1 MNIYNRL
8 CNFILDYKIKKK
20 YISHN
25 QKIFSNSLIKNK
37 EAEVLLEF
45 NAFSDFHVASSV
57 VGNFLK
63 KKYDCN
69 IYSFFNY
76 SLLSAPIKFNLI
88 NKLKWW
94 MGNFFSLS
102 YFGIYKSFGSK
113 NIFKPEISRDIE
125 KKSEVFFYKF
135 FKNIKNKNDILD
147 LKIDKILIGDLLY
160 DTYIKA
166 RKLPTLD
173 IQSYDFKLFFK
184 EFISLCYFWIEYFN
198 CHNVKAVICSHQS
211 YTYALPLRVANKNN
225 ILSLVVSSKTIL
237 KHTHKVMYGYGDY
250 RNYKKEFL
258 KFKKNIQQEA
268 LKLSANH
275 LNKRFS
281 GLVGPDADMALYY
294 ADKSSF
300 NNNKP
305 KKDYIKKSKNFKI
318 LICTHDFFD
327 AVHLYGKFLFSDF
340 YEWLNY
346 LGNISK
352 KTQHDWYIKN
362 HPKYDGKFALAHSE
376 TEKIVLNFLKDFPNI
391 KLLPDNFSHKFII
404 NSGIDLVLTVY
415 GTVGMEYP
423 YFGVPVMNAGANN
436 PHIAYNFNIQPKNL
450 KEFNKMLFNIPK
462 IRNLKKAKNEILQ
475 YYFMNYLYP
484 DDNWLFPNYVKMLKD
499 IGGFHYLSTNKIYSF
514 FYKKIHLEEINAIEK
529 KLNIFFASEKIRI

>member
-1 MNIYNRL
+1 MNIYNQL

-25 QKIFSNSLIKNK
+25 KKIFSNSLIKNK

-76 SLLSAPIKFNLI
+76 ALLSAPLKFNLI

-135 FKNIKNKNDILD
+135 FKNIKDKNDILD

-166 RKLPTLD
+166 KKLPTLD

-198 CHNVKAVICSHQS
+198 RHNVKAVICSHQS

-237 KHTHKVMYGYGDY
+237 KHDHKVMYGYGDY
-250 RNYKKEFL
+250 RNYNKEFL
-258 KFKKNIQQEA
+258 KFKKNIQKEA
-268 LKLSANH
+268 LKLSAKH

-305 KKDYIKKSKNFKI
+305 KTDYIKKSKNFKI

-362 HPKYDGKFALAHSE
+362 HPKYGGKFVFAHSE
-376 TEKIVLNFLKDFPNI
+376 TEKIVLNFLKYFPNI
-391 KLLPDNFSHKFII
+391 KLLPDNLSHKFII

-436 PHIAYNFNIQPKNL
+436 PHIAYNFNIHPKNL
-450 KEFNKMLFNIPK
+450 KEFHKVLFNIPK
-462 IRNLKKAKNEILQ
+462 IINLKKAKNQILQ
-475 YYFMNYLYP
+475 YYFMNYLNL
-484 DDNWLFPNYVKMLKD
+484 DDNWLFSNYVEMLKD
-499 IGGFHYLSTNKIYSF
+499 IGGFHSLSTNKIYSF
-514 FYKKIHLEEINAIEK
+514 FYKKIHLKEINTIEK
-529 KLNIFFASEKIRI
+529 KLNNFFASEKIRI